1 MSLASDLR
9 RFAQKSNQK
18 MEAVI
23 KSSLIRVGSSIVA
36 KTPVRDGRLKN
47 NWMSAYGTIDTTVTQ
62 AVDPSGSAAIGR
74 LTEKAAGVKVGEV
87 FYFTNSLPYAY
98 RIEYEGWSENA
109 KFGMVRISIA
119 AWESI
124 VAEEVA
130 KAR

>member
-1 MSLASDLR
+1 MTLASDLR

-18 MEAVI
+18 METVI

-62 AVDPSGSAAIGR
+62 SVDPSGSQADSR
-74 LTEKAAGVKVGEV
+74 LRVAVSGVKVGEV

-109 KFGMVRISIA
+109 KFGMVRVSIA
-119 AWESI
+119 AWENI
-124 VAEEVA
+124 VADEVA

>member
-18 MEAVI
+18 METVI
-23 KSSLIRVGSSIVA
+23 KSSLIRVGSSIVV
-36 KTPVRDGRLKN
+36 KSPVDTGRFKN
-47 NWMSAYGTIDTTVTQ
+47 NWLSAYGTIDTTVTQ

-74 LTEKAAGVKVGEV
+74 LKEKAAGVKVGET

-98 RIEYEGWSENA
+98 RLEYEGWSQSAE
-109 KFGMVRISIA
+109 FGMVRVSIA

>member
-18 MEAVI
+18 METVI
-23 KSSLIRVGSSIVA
+23 KSSLIRVGSSIVV
-36 KTPVRDGRLKN
+36 KSPVDTGRFKN
-47 NWMSAYGTIDTTVTQ
+47 NWLSAYGTIDTTVTQ

-74 LTEKAAGVKVGEV
+74 LTGKAAGVKVGET
-87 FYFTNSLPYAY
+87 FYFTNSLPYAD
-98 RIEYEGWSENA
+98 RLEYEGHSQQA
-109 KFGMVRISIA
+109 PAGMVRISIA

>member
-18 MEAVI
+18 MEMVI
-23 KSSLIRVGSSIVA
+23 KSSLIRVGSSIVV
-36 KTPVRDGRLKN
+36 KSPVNIGRFKN
-47 NWMSAYGTIDTTVTQ
+47 NWLSAYGTIDTTVTQ

-87 FYFTNSLPYAY
+87 FYFTNSLPYAE
-98 RIEYEGWSENA
+98 RLEYEGHSQQA
-109 KFGMVRISIA
+109 PSGMVRVSIA
-119 AWESI
+119 AWENI
-124 VAEEVA
+124 VADEVA